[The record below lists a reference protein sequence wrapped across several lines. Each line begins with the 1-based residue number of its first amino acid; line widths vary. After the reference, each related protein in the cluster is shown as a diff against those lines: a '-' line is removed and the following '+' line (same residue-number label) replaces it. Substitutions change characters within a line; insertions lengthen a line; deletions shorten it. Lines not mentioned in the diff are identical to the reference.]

1 MVTIRLAENKD
12 FDFFFELKSE
22 EFNVFWTGGEDKPQK
37 EKLKLFFDSVVKNA
51 SDVASRKIYIIENEE
66 GDRVGHLYIIPNGE
80 EYDLATAICS
90 KHGGHGYAKQA
101 IKLGLEQGK
110 KLGFKRMVGSI
121 REDNIASMKAYTSC
135 GVVVT
140 DKYKEVYI
148 PKLGKNVKM
157 YIVYYNHSCC

>member
-1 MVTIRLAENKD
+1 MVTIRLAEYND
-12 FDFFFELKSE
+12 FDFFFDLKSE
-22 EFNVFWTGGEDKPQK
+22 EFNVFWTGGENKPQK
-37 EKLKLFFDSVVKNA
+37 EKLRLFFNNAVKNA
-51 SDVASRKIYIIENEE
+51 NDASSRKIYIIENEE

-110 KLGFKRMVGSI
+110 KLGYKRMVSSI
-121 REDNIASMKAYTSC
+121 REDNIASMKAYSSC

-148 PKLGKNVKM
+148 PKLRKNVKM
-157 YIVYYNHSCC
+157 YIVYFDHEA